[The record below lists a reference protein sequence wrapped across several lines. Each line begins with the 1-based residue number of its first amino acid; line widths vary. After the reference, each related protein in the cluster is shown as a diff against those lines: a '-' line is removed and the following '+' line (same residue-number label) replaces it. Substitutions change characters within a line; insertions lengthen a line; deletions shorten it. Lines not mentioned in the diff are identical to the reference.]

1 MKNTFKLGL
10 MALTLS
16 SIVAC
21 KKEKIEPTDSTTT
34 GTDNVT
40 LKIEHTWQDSL
51 VFQLNT
57 DLVNPLT
64 GDSLNFTTFKYY
76 ISNIRLKKADGTW
89 WTQPNSYFLL
99 DLSTQGTTP
108 SVQLTGVPNGEYTD
122 VEYVLGVDSTRN
134 VSGAQDGALSPSLG
148 MFWSWNSGYI
158 MLKAE
163 GTSPNASMGGSFAFH
178 LGGFSGAN
186 NVVTKKSHTFVG
198 NSLSVTGN
206 GHCQIHLA
214 AAPQTLW
221 QTVGSV
227 SGNSMIHMPG
237 SGAKTMADDFYGSF
251 EFEHI
256 HE

>member
-1 MKNTFKLGL
+1 MKNSIKLGVI
-10 MALTLS
+10 TLLLATS
-16 SIVAC
+16 VAC
-21 KKEKIEPTDSTTT
+21 KKEKIEPATSSTSTDV
-34 GTDNVT
+34 VT

-51 VFQLNT
+51 EFALNT

-76 ISNIRLKKADGTW
+76 LSNIRLKKSDGTW
-89 WTQPNSYFLL
+89 WIQPESYFLL
-99 DLSTQGTTP
+99 DLSSGSTA
-108 SVQLTGVPNGEYTD
+108 SVSLSGVPNGEYTD
-122 VEYVLGVDSTRN
+122 IQYTLGVDSIRN
-134 VSGAQDGALSPSLG
+134 VSGAQDGALSASLG

-163 GTSPNASMGGSFAFH
+163 GLSPDASMGGSFAYH

-186 NVVTKKSHTFVG
+186 NVVTTKSHNFVG

-206 GHCQIHLA
+206 GHCEIHLS

-221 QTVGSV
+221 QTTGSV
-227 SGNSMIHMPG
+227 STNAMIHMPG
-237 SGAKTMADDFYGSF
+237 ANAKTMADDFYGSF

>member
-1 MKNTFKLGL
+1 MKNLKLY
-10 MALTLS
+10 ALALVALPLA
-16 SIVAC
+16 VAC
-21 KKEKIEPTDSTTT
+21 KKDKKENTTT
-34 GTDNVT
+34 TSYDVVT

-51 VFQLNT
+51 EFALGDT
-57 DLVNPLT
+57 LVHPVT
-64 GDSLNFTTFKYY
+64 GDSLSFTTFKYY

-89 WTQPNSYFLL
+89 WTQSESYHLL
-99 DLSTQGTTP
+99 DLTNGTTAEVVL
-108 SVQLTGVPNGEYTD
+108 SNVPFGEYTD

-134 VSGAQDGALSPSLG
+134 VSGAQTGDLSTSFG

-163 GTSPNASMGGSFAFH
+163 GISPQANMGSFSYH

-186 NVVTKKSHTFVG
+186 NVVTTKSHNFVG
-198 NSLSVTGN
+198 NNLTVAGN
-206 GHCQIHLA
+206 GHCQIHLT

-221 QTVGSV
+221 STVGSV
-227 SGNSMIHMPG
+227 SNGSMIHMPG
-237 SGAKTMADDFYGSF
+237 SSAKIMATDFYNSF

>member
-1 MKNTFKLGL
+1 MKNTFKLGVT
-10 MALTLS
+10 ALVLT
-16 SIVAC
+16 IAVAC
-21 KKEKIEPTDSTTT
+21 KKDKIEPTTPTT
-34 GTDNVT
+34 GTDLVI

-51 VFQLNT
+51 EFALNS

-76 ISNIRLKKADGTW
+76 ISNIRLKKDDGTW

-99 DLSTQGTTP
+99 DLTNGTTP
-108 SVQLTGVPNGEYTD
+108 SVQLTGVPYGEYTD
-122 VEYVLGVDSTRN
+122 VEYVLGVDSIRN
-134 VSGAQDGALSPSLG
+134 VSGAQDGDLSPSLG

-163 GTSPNASMGGSFAFH
+163 GISPDASMGGSFAFH
-178 LGGFSGAN
+178 LGGFSGSN
-186 NVVTKKSHTFVG
+186 NVVTTKSHHFVG

-206 GHCQIHLA
+206 GHCQIHLS

-227 SGNSMIHMPG
+227 SMNSMIHMPG

-251 EFEHI
+251 VFEHI